1 MCSGTATY
9 AQPVQPELTEGTL
22 NIRKNG
28 AGGSLVRFR
37 TPLAQLY
44 SLWKRGFKA
53 RPPHYKGIEYC
64 SNILFPFFLCI
75 GDLL

>member
-9 AQPVQPELTEGTL
+9 AQPVQPEPTEGTL

-44 SLWKRGFKA
+44 SLWKHGFKA
-53 RPPHYKGIEYC
+53 RPPH
-64 SNILFPFFLCI
+64 
-75 GDLL
+75 